1 MVRYAKGGRAAV
13 VGLSLALTAAACG
26 GGGGGGA
33 TDTEGGGSEDEV
45 TKGGT
50 LKILSV
56 ADFEHLDPQRNYV
69 SNALNSGR
77 LIYRTL
83 TTFKSA
89 PGEEGN
95 EIVGDLAEGTG
106 EASEGGKV
114 WTFKLKD
121 GLKYEDGS
129 PITAA
134 DIKYGVERSFSD
146 QLPEGP
152 QYAKQY
158 LEGGEAY
165 KGPYVDPKGLDS
177 IAAPDDKTIVFT
189 LKQPVGDFNQT
200 VTLPTFSPVPK
211 AQDKQTQYDNR
222 PFSSGPYK
230 IESYQR
236 QKSLVL
242 VRNEHWDQAT
252 DEVRKAGPDR
262 IEYQFGLDPAQ
273 IDQRLINDSDPNAAY
288 LDAGGIQ
295 GSSVAAAL
303 APNVE
308 SRRVE
313 GTTQALRYLAFDVTT
328 KPLSDPK
335 VREAL
340 HYALN
345 RETLQTARGGDRAGG
360 ELAYQI
366 LVPGLPGREEQKV
379 FDVPPAGDPDRAKQ
393 LLAEAGYPNGFPITM
408 FATNVGKGKAVGEAV
423 QESLARVGVKV
434 NLRLLDNAVYYT
446 EIGKPKTMN
455 GIALAGWGPDWP
467 NASTVI
473 PPLFDGRQIK
483 QEGNQNF
490 SELNDPEINRLIDE
504 ASAETDPEKQGELW
518 AQLDRKVM
526 ETGAIYP
533 FTVDKS
539 IYVSGSKVQNMFIHP
554 FYGEP
559 DAIALGVSQ

>member
-1 MVRYAKGGRAAV
+1 MVRYAKGGRTAI

-33 TDTEGGGSEDEV
+33 TDNNAGGNEGDV
-45 TKGGT
+45 PRGGT
-50 LKILSV
+50 LKMLHPS
-56 ADFEHLDPQRNYV
+56 DFEHLDPARNYE
-69 SNALNSGR
+69 SGALNNGR
-77 LIYRTL
+77 LLYRTL

-89 PGEEGN
+89 PGQEGF
-95 EIVGDLAEGTG
+95 EIVGDLAQGTG
-106 EASEGGKV
+106 EPSEGGKV
-114 WTFKLKD
+114 WTFTLKD
-121 GLKYEDGS
+121 GVKYEDGS

-158 LEGGEAY
+158 LQGGETY
-165 KGPYVDPKGLDS
+165 KGPYVDPKGLPS
-177 IAAPDDKTIVFT
+177 IQAVDDKTIRFT
-189 LKQPVGDFNQT
+189 LKRPIGDFNQT

-211 AQDKQTQYDNR
+211 AQDKKTQYDNR

-273 IDQRLINDSDPNAAY
+273 IDQRLINDSDPNGVY
-288 LDAGGIQ
+288 VYSGGIQ
-295 GSSVAAAL
+295 GASVAAAL

-308 SRRVE
+308 GRRAE
-313 GTTQALRYLAFDVTT
+313 ASTSALRYLAMDVTS
-328 KPLSDPK
+328 KPLDNPK
-335 VREAL
+335 VREAIQ
-340 HYALN
+340 YALN
-345 RETLQTARGGDRAGG
+345 RETLQAARGGDRAGG
-360 ELAYQI
+360 DLAYQI
-366 LVPGLPGREEQKV
+366 LIPELRAGEEQKV
-379 FDVPPAGDPDRAKQ
+379 FDAPPQGDPEKAKQ
-393 LLAEAGYPNGFPITM
+393 LLAEAGYPNGFPITVSSG
-408 FATNVGKGKAVGEAV
+408 NVGKGKAVGEAV
-423 QESLARVGVKV
+423 QEALARVGIEV

-446 EIGKPKTMN
+446 EVGKPKQQN
-455 GIALAGWGPDWP
+455 GIVNAGWGPDWP

-490 SELNDPEINRLIDE
+490 AELNDPEINRLMDE
-504 ASAETDPEKQGELW
+504 AQATTDADEQRRLW
-518 AQLDRKVM
+518 EELDRKVM
-526 ETGAIYP
+526 ETGAIFPYAY
-533 FTVDKS
+533 DKV
-539 IYVSGSKVQNMFIHP
+539 IFVSGSKVRNQFIHP

-559 DAIALGVSQ
+559 DAVALGVTQ